1 MRRPTVRT
9 EVLYA
14 RLRWSTTLSEDG
26 LNQQQ
31 LETTISTDQSLS
43 VLCSPLLRVHLLID
57 ATHALL
63 TYALVVS
70 VNTGTA
76 EYTFTVQH
84 IHVHDWWNSRMR
96 HRLFLVKS
104 LVQHHQTRM
113 TLSFPTV
120 PSAPPSEPEKCP
132 FNNVNCSHLT
142 AHSLGVESQA
152 RARSR

>member
-9 EVLYA
+9 EVLYG
-14 RLRWSTTLSEDG
+14 RLHCTTTLSEDG

-70 VNTGTA
+70 VNTGAA
-76 EYTFTVQH
+76 EYTFTAQH
-84 IHVHDWWNSRMR
+84 LI
-96 HRLFLVKS
+96 
-104 LVQHHQTRM
+104 
-113 TLSFPTV
+113 LS
-120 PSAPPSEPEKCP
+120 
-132 FNNVNCSHLT
+132 N
-142 AHSLGVESQA
+142 
-152 RARSR
+152 

>member
-1 MRRPTVRT
+1 M
-9 EVLYA
+9 A
-14 RLRWSTTLSEDG
+14 GFAAHNNTLKMAES
-26 LNQQQ
+26 QQ

-84 IHVHDWWNSRMR
+84 IILKSYSQIFHVHNII
-96 HRLFLVKS
+96 LK
-104 LVQHHQTRM
+104 
-113 TLSFPTV
+113 
-120 PSAPPSEPEKCP
+120 
-132 FNNVNCSHLT
+132 N
-142 AHSLGVESQA
+142 EST
-152 RARSR
+152 